1 MIFWIADDCDLAAV
15 RSYHVAFRDR
25 FRRVV
30 GAFSMNIWLECE
42 QELFDGRL
50 VKNRDVGDRL
60 ERSDNFSAFR
70 CGQDRPACSFLNSDL
85 FVGVNANDQYV
96 AQLSCARE
104 ISNVADVKHVEA
116 AIREN

>member
-15 RSYHVAFRDR
+15 RSYHVAFRYR

-30 GAFSMNIWLECE
+30 GAFSMNIWLESK
-42 QELFDGRL
+42 QELLDCWFIE
-50 VKNRDVGDRL
+50 NFDVGDRL

-70 CGQDRPACSFLNSDL
+70 CGQDWAARALLNSDL
-85 FVGVNANDQYV
+85 FVGVNANDQFV

-104 ISNVADVKHVEA
+104 ISNVPDMKH
-116 AIREN
+116 